1 MLRRG
6 LQAKSCNHVSH
17 LSVVTKI
24 FEKLVNSRLVDNLEK
39 CSFFSDILYGFRTSQ
54 STADLLTFVSDTTAR
69 ACNRSGA
76 MGLWSSYGT

>member
-6 LQAKSCNHVSH
+6 LQAKSCNDVSH

-24 FEKLVNSRLVDNLEK
+24 FEKLVTSRLVDNLEK

-69 ACNRSGA
+69 AFNRSGA
-76 MGLWSSYGT
+76 MGL